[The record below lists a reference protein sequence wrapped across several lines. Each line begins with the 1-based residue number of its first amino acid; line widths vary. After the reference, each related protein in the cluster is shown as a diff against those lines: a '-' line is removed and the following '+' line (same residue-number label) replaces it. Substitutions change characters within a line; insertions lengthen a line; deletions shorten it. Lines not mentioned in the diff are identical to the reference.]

1 MGLSKRLDK
10 HNDAAPL
17 HAGFAWK
24 RAVDTAQKAP
34 SDAAVNEAEYSDF
47 SGNYYELH
55 GKAGLVL
62 VAVKLPQTGAGLTAG
77 SSQGL
82 RTATAA

>member
-1 MGLSKRLDK
+1 ML
-10 HNDAAPL
+10 L

-24 RAVDTAQKAP
+24 RAVDTALEAP
-34 SDAAVNEAEYSDF
+34 SDAAVSEAEYSEF

-55 GKAGLVL
+55 AKGGLVL
-62 VAVKLPQTGAGLTAG
+62 VAVKLAQTRAGPTAG
-77 SSQGL
+77 RSQGL

>member
-1 MGLSKRLDK
+1 M
-10 HNDAAPL
+10 
-17 HAGFAWK
+17 
-24 RAVDTAQKAP
+24 DTAQKAP

>member
-1 MGLSKRLDK
+1 MAFKCWL
-10 HNDAAPL
+10 NAAVLL

-24 RAVDTAQKAP
+24 RAIDTALEAP
-34 SDAAVNEAEYSDF
+34 SDAAVDEAEYSDF

-55 GKAGLVL
+55 AKGGLVL
-62 VAVKLPQTGAGLTAG
+62 VAVKLAQTRGATAR

-82 RTATAA
+82 RTARAA